1 MAVRAGTVL
10 PFPLS
15 LDSPSSYAAWTAAL
29 IFSMVAV
36 SDLGMIREML
46 YLGALPLIDFVA
58 EIEKRGYMRKKK
70 KSGMWLQ
77 GLQLKET
84 DFGE

>member
-1 MAVRAGTVL
+1 
-10 PFPLS
+10 
-15 LDSPSSYAAWTAAL
+15 
-29 IFSMVAV
+29 MVWSKNPENCIRNTD
-36 SDLGMIREML
+36 SDLKVQKAYCLRTGEFARNNVE
-46 YLGALPLIDFVA
+46 FVA

-77 GLQLKET
+77 GLQLKDT

>member
-1 MAVRAGTVL
+1 MTGYHTFLEECCVIGDGLEQKSGELYQEYRAYCLRTGEFTRNNV
-10 PFPLS
+10 
-15 LDSPSSYAAWTAAL
+15 
-29 IFSMVAV
+29 
-36 SDLGMIREML
+36 E
-46 YLGALPLIDFVA
+46 FVA